1 MRFCLAN
8 GITIWQTLARWKIK
22 NFGSKSKIR
31 GLPILWGV
39 GGLCGG
45 VVLLLGDLTEFTVV
59 SNLGLLGSK
68 VTKGIFVS
76 VWENLSFVSE
86 GIRDHMGILN
96 KELMNC
102 VFRDVSEKNDDVV
115 TLSSLLEFPSS
126 MQHFLFNGRFV
137 WVGEPILQI
146 FRQLF
151 SWRDLFFNGKE
162 FSFNEKMFAFREWNY
177 IFDKWWNNLW
187 RTIIFLFDKSIFC
200 CFSGLDLAWSVI
212 CHEIKDGRG
221 GKQECACS
229 LKCFPSQ
236 LKIFLANK

>member
-1 MRFCLAN
+1 MHNRRNNDDDDGILGNQFVITCDNISTLNVKFNAIYVLEISIDTHVSPLRKKFQDVRFCLAN
-8 GITIWQTLARWKIK
+8 PTTFRQPLSRSKIK
-22 NFGSKSKIR
+22 NFGSKSKIE

-115 TLSSLLEFPSS
+115 TLSSLL
-126 MQHFLFNGRFV
+126 
-137 WVGEPILQI
+137 
-146 FRQLF
+146 
-151 SWRDLFFNGKE
+151 
-162 FSFNEKMFAFREWNY
+162 
-177 IFDKWWNNLW
+177 
-187 RTIIFLFDKSIFC
+187 
-200 CFSGLDLAWSVI
+200 
-212 CHEIKDGRG
+212 
-221 GKQECACS
+221 
-229 LKCFPSQ
+229 
-236 LKIFLANK
+236 

>member
-8 GITIWQTLARWKIK
+8 AITFWQTLARWKIK
-22 NFGSKSKIR
+22 DFGSKSKIR

-137 WVGEPILQI
+137 WVGEPILQ
-146 FRQLF
+146 FFGQLF
-151 SWRDLFFNGKE
+151 SWRVLF
-162 FSFNEKMFAFREWNY
+162 RNY
-177 IFDKWWNNLW
+177 EE
-187 RTIIFLFDKSIFC
+187 FLFNKMMMIFHKPN
-200 CFSGLDLAWSVI
+200 L
-212 CHEIKDGRG
+212 
-221 GKQECACS
+221 
-229 LKCFPSQ
+229 
-236 LKIFLANK
+236 

>member
-8 GITIWQTLARWKIK
+8 GITFWQTLARWKMK

-137 WVGEPILQI
+137 WVGEPILQV
-146 FRQLF
+146 FGQLF
-151 SWRDLFFNGKE
+151 SWRVLFRNYEEFLFN
-162 FSFNEKMFAFREWNY
+162 KMIMAFR
-177 IFDKWWNNLW
+177 
-187 RTIIFLFDKSIFC
+187 
-200 CFSGLDLAWSVI
+200 
-212 CHEIKDGRG
+212 
-221 GKQECACS
+221 
-229 LKCFPSQ
+229 
-236 LKIFLANK
+236 